1 VEFDKR
7 AKTSQELLAQLI
19 DRGMVIDDQPQALQW
34 LEHVNYYRL
43 TPYWLPYRTTDK
55 GGEHKFREHTTFS
68 EVIQHYEFDR
78 RLRAL
83 VFNSIERVEISL
95 RRTLS
100 STLTLKYGAFAH
112 LDKELISDPKK
123 WRYTL
128 KALGDAYV
136 NSNEVFAVH
145 HREKY
150 PHLKLPPLWVAV
162 ELTTFGMLR
171 NMYQNLR
178 SRADRQ
184 AVALHYEI
192 DESIFI
198 SLLKHLE
205 SVRNTCAH
213 HARVWNR
220 KFVIKTKL
228 PTQANFKSSKN
239 LNRGSDASGHIYN
252 TIILLDYL
260 ESIILGIGELSHLV
274 SELLEEYPSVNQT
287 NMGYPI

>member
-68 EVIQHYEFDR
+68 EVIQ
-78 RLRAL
+78 
-83 VFNSIERVEISL
+83 
-95 RRTLS
+95 
-100 STLTLKYGAFAH
+100 
-112 LDKELISDPKK
+112 
-123 WRYTL
+123 
-128 KALGDAYV
+128 
-136 NSNEVFAVH
+136 
-145 HREKY
+145 
-150 PHLKLPPLWVAV
+150 
-162 ELTTFGMLR
+162 
-171 NMYQNLR
+171 
-178 SRADRQ
+178 
-184 AVALHYEI
+184 HYEI